1 MTKTNHNM
9 SVFHARWNVGAVLF
23 AKGVRTF
30 CYGYLGILLPVYL
43 ADLGLSAT
51 GIGAFVTLTLVG
63 SAALTWGIRVPAERL
78 GPRAALVTLAGLAV
92 VGAVL
97 LLRSHEPWVIVLAA
111 MVGNVA
117 VGAG

>member
-1 MTKTNHNM
+1 MTKTDHNM
-9 SVFHARWNVGAVLF
+9 SVFHASWNVGAVLF

-92 VGAVL
+92 AGAVL
-97 LLRSHEPWVIVLAA
+97 LLRSHE
-111 MVGNVA
+111 
-117 VGAG
+117 